1 MHKTRRLFIIVLFF
15 ILAGMLAYGFYC
27 KDNVDLAL
35 GHKFI
40 GFSIAGGFFI
50 LMPTFIYHRWKDRKV
65 KDYML
70 TDEAFQKMRDYNNS
84 KEQNTEK

>member
-1 MHKTRRLFIIVLFF
+1 MHKARRIFIIILFF
-15 ILAGMLAYGFYC
+15 TLALMLAYGFYA
-27 KDNVDLAL
+27 KSNVSAVI

-40 GFSIAGGFFI
+40 GFSMVGGFFI

-70 TDEAFQKMRDYNNS
+70 TNETFKKMKDYNNS
-84 KEQNTEK
+84 KSSKN